1 MIFMVRKDK
10 FKVLNIPKLVMVA
23 ILGVLIP
30 VLVYKYLE
38 IANVDL
44 DPETIAE

>member
-1 MIFMVRKDK
+1 MVQKDK

-30 VLVYKYLE
+30 VLAYKYLE
-38 IANVDL
+38 IASVDL